1 LIAISL
7 NEGDRLRW
15 VRRARA
21 EDSIIIGSRL
31 GMAIHFR
38 ADNDQLRPLGR
49 ATRGVKSMTLK
60 SKDELIGMDILPS
73 SVVANLAA
81 ADEGELEEEETT
93 IATDEM
99 EEDTDTTSTEAGP
112 WVLTITTGG
121 YGKRVPVGQFRL
133 QNRAGKGT
141 IATKFKSHSKNDR
154 LAGLHVV
161 NEEDELM
168 LVTSRGIIIR
178 QVVKAISPQ
187 SRSATGVRVQRLD
200 KDDAIAA
207 VALVPPSAEEGD
219 EIEAEE

>member
-1 LIAISL
+1 MSL
-7 NEGDRLRW
+7 RKG
-15 VRRARA
+15 
-21 EDSIIIGSRL
+21 
-31 GMAIHFR
+31 
-38 ADNDQLRPLGR
+38 
-49 ATRGVKSMTLK
+49 
-60 SKDELIGMDILPS
+60 DELIGMDILPS
-73 SVVANLAA
+73 SVVDNIVA
-81 ADEGELEEEETT
+81 ADEGELDEDETT
-93 IATDEM
+93 IAT
-99 EEDTDTTSTEAGP
+99 EESEEEVETTSTEAGP

-207 VALVPPSAEEGD
+207 VALVPPSAEDGDEMEGD
-219 EIEAEE
+219 D